1 MYCPECGSEYREGFT
16 TCADCEVPLT
26 EAPPAE
32 PVHPGFQLVT
42 VLEGSDP
49 AAIVLAESLLLEEK
63 IPYLKKFDQV
73 QDLFALGRLAGFNQ
87 AVGPVLIQV
96 SEEHAEAAFEVLGEL
111 RHGNLDPA
119 DESAEA
125 LEP

>member
-1 MYCPECGSEYREGFT
+1 MYCPECGSEYREGIS
-16 TCADCEVPLT
+16 TCVDCEVPLT
-26 EAPPAE
+26 EAPPPE
-32 PVHPGFQLVT
+32 TVHPDFHFVT

-87 AVGPVLIQV
+87 VVGPVLIQV
-96 SEEHAEAAFEVLGEL
+96 AEQHAEAALAVLGEL
-111 RHGNLDPA
+111 RHGNLEPA
-119 DESAEA
+119 GESPEP